1 MVKRNTGLPILTDIH
16 ETNQAAPVASVADI
30 VQIPGEVMFV
40 TYTFYIPDSLA
51 INRSYPLYIVVS
63 PNQSM
68 RLMLSC
74 THQRLQLSS
83 AVKRIC

>member
-51 INRSYPLYIVVS
+51 INRSYPLYIVVF

-74 THQRLQLSS
+74 THRRLQLSS